1 MKLALKKTKENSW
14 EEGGGLTHMEALTD
28 AQELNAICLLIVSI
42 CTSFMT
48 KKAINV

>member
-14 EEGGGLTHMEALTD
+14 EERGVDSHG